1 MTTSEGSSSHTV
13 DTVVSSDIYKEIKPF
28 QIETYK
34 NLPQDELVSF
44 YPFKIKRPS
53 PENRALSLSFMKL
66 TNGDI
71 VKIMEK
77 IQNILL
83 NDADAVSYTLDKLFT
98 TDSKQPM
105 RYPIPGT
112 LRIYSSD
119 LICYYT
125 GSKWRR
131 INLFKNK

>member
-13 DTVVSSDIYKEIKPF
+13 YTVVSSDIYKEIKPF

-34 NLPQDELVSF
+34 RLPQDELISF
-44 YPFKIKRPS
+44 YPYKVQLPVNKV
-53 PENRALSLSFMKL
+53 LGLSFMKL
-66 TNGDI
+66 SNGDI

-77 IQNILL
+77 IQKIIL

-119 LICYYT
+119 LMCYYT